1 MSKFIEVFAKALG
14 ISKEKVVDSL
24 EYNAISEWDS
34 IGHMSLVND
43 FETAFDIILEVDDI
57 INMSSVAKVKEILK
71 KYEVDV

>member
-1 MSKFIEVFAKALG
+1 MSKIIEVFAKALG
-14 ISKEKVVDSL
+14 ISKEKVIDSL

-43 FETAFDIILEVDDI
+43 LETAFDIILEVDDI